1 MRLWQFFVR
10 KYSRTSPLKC
20 AHILRRQYTVVQPGW
35 QPSNRRQNFRLP
47 ADVKRA
53 NRVYFNTN
61 IVNFIRIDIALFK
74 YNALYFT
81 YPPPKHEFSHILPSC
96 SRFTAESQQVHPSV
110 VLLHNNPWLRN
121 ISTKFP
127 RLLKQRSV
135 LYFRFCLLR

>member
-53 NRVYFNTN
+53 NRVHDRGGILCRLQVNEPWSVVTTELYNYWRSGSAKTSGSKN
-61 IVNFIRIDIALFK
+61 IADFCICAADTL
-74 YNALYFT
+74 L
-81 YPPPKHEFSHILPSC
+81 SSC
-96 SRFTAESQQVHPSV
+96 SLLTVTPSQSA
-110 VLLHNNPWLRN
+110 
-121 ISTKFP
+121 IS
-127 RLLKQRSV
+127 
-135 LYFRFCLLR
+135 